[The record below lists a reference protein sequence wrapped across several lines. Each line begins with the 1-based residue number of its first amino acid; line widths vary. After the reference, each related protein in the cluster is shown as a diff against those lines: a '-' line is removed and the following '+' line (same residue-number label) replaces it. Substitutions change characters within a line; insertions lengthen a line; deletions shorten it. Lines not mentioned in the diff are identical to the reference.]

1 MCDRQRQRQ
10 AGKLLLRME
19 QLSPKGLVDD
29 TDSVETDPAG
39 FVGVA
44 PHRLPHRVWSRATS
58 RRSDE
63 TDWRSGCT

>member
-10 AGKLLLRME
+10 AGKLLLCME

-44 PHRLPHRVWSRATS
+44 PHRLSHRVSRATS

-63 TDWRSGCT
+63 TDWRSAPN